1 MIKKTFLLFFSLF
14 FFLPIFS
21 QEPSSPKEEFP
32 IFSVCKLIP
41 SNLQK
46 KCFNES
52 MQEHIDEFFIYPK
65 TAIDLGLQAVVNV
78 NFEINQNGLVDDI
91 NANCNLVGVKF
102 DNKEALLA
110 ANQLFEKAAK
120 DIFLKLPKMIPGRI
134 NDSISSFPFKIPI
147 TYRISNEISDSNDV
161 FPLDSAEWA
170 PLFPGCEEMDSDGSK
185 TCFKEKVNN
194 HINKYLKYPKKAKQI
209 GKEAVVFV
217 EIIIENDGGIY
228 DVTILGA
235 DIFKKE
241 AERVIKKL
249 PYFEPALINDLP
261 VAVSYTIPIVFN
273 PNKK

>member
-1 MIKKTFLLFFSLF
+1 
-14 FFLPIFS
+14 
-21 QEPSSPKEEFP
+21 
-32 IFSVCKLIP
+32 
-41 SNLQK
+41 
-46 KCFNES
+46 
-52 MQEHIDEFFIYPK
+52 
-65 TAIDLGLQAVVNV
+65 
-78 NFEINQNGLVDDI
+78 
-91 NANCNLVGVKF
+91 
-102 DNKEALLA
+102 
-110 ANQLFEKAAK
+110 
-120 DIFLKLPKMIPGRI
+120 MIPGRV
-134 NDSISSFPFKIPI
+134 NDSISSFPFKVPI

-194 HINKYLKYPKKAKQI
+194 HIKKYLKYPKKAKQI

-228 DVTILGA
+228 DVTILGG